1 MPLETFP
8 ASPEALF
15 EAVYG
20 TYGVIED
27 LESKRELVKERL
39 RALDQII
46 PYPRAQGSLLLQ
58 QLNKL
63 NMNINGLQEKAL
75 DLNQEAMLKVLRSSD
90 VTNATKALR
99 CTTGKCRLALDK
111 LTQFE
116 NFMAV
121 ATSFLHFI
129 TKVYIA
135 TASAPIGFLAI
146 ASVIQDFDEV
156 INIELANTL
165 SPEDI
170 KDILIDI
177 RVDCTKVT

>member
-1 MPLETFP
+1 
-8 ASPEALF
+8 
-15 EAVYG
+15 
-20 TYGVIED
+20 
-27 LESKRELVKERL
+27 
-39 RALDQII
+39 
-46 PYPRAQGSLLLQ
+46 
-58 QLNKL
+58 
-63 NMNINGLQEKAL
+63 MNINGLQEKAL

-156 INIELANTL
+156 INIFGSLFHYFQAFQSHFNKNREKNLDLVYDEFERDIVLIGAT
-165 SPEDI
+165 SVEDR
-170 KDILIDI
+170 L
-177 RVDCTKVT
+177 